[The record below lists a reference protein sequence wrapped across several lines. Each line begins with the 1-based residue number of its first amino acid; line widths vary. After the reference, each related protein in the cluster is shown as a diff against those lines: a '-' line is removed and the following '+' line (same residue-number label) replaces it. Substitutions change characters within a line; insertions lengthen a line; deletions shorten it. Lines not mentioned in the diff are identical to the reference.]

1 MRFSPRAPR
10 WLHIAPIAFGIVLGT
25 TMRLPAEGQR
35 PQPPRLILSSLAG
48 EDSYL
53 FYCASCHGKT
63 GKGDGPVAASLK
75 TAPSDLTSLA
85 SRNKGTFPRER
96 VAAVIAEGK
105 PANAAHG
112 PPDMPVWGLVFRSLD
127 PSEIRVRLR
136 LENLVAFVESLQNG
150 AGETRDLGT
159 RLFRTYCA
167 TCHGVNALGDGPMA
181 NALLQG
187 APELT
192 RFALRNGGVFPTD
205 RVYDIIDGRGVRA
218 HGDTEMPIWGDAFR
232 GGPSGFDEETVKK
245 RIEAIVNYLR
255 AIQRRN
261 A

>member
-1 MRFSPRAPR
+1 LPRHAR

-25 TMRLPAEGQR
+25 TIRLPAEGQS
-35 PQPPRLILSSLAG
+35 PQPPRLILNSIAG

-75 TAPSDLTSLA
+75 TAPPDLTSLA
-85 SRNKGTFPRER
+85 SRNNRTFPRER
-96 VAAVIAEGK
+96 VAAVIADGK
-105 PANAAHG
+105 PAIAAHG
-112 PPDMPVWGLVFRSLD
+112 PRDMPVWGFVFRGLD

-136 LENLVAFVESLQNG
+136 LENLVAFVESLQDG
-150 AGETRDLGT
+150 AGGTADLGT

-167 TCHGVNALGDGPMA
+167 SCHGVNALGDGPIA
-181 NALLQG
+181 KQLLQG

-232 GGPSGFDEETVKK
+232 SGPSGFDEATVKK

>member
-1 MRFSPRAPR
+1 
-10 WLHIAPIAFGIVLGT
+10 
-25 TMRLPAEGQR
+25 
-35 PQPPRLILSSLAG
+35 
-48 EDSYL
+48 
-53 FYCASCHGKT
+53 
-63 GKGDGPVAASLK
+63 
-75 TAPSDLTSLA
+75 
-85 SRNKGTFPRER
+85 
-96 VAAVIAEGK
+96 
-105 PANAAHG
+105 
-112 PPDMPVWGLVFRSLD
+112 MPVWGFVFRGLD

-136 LENLVAFVESLQNG
+136 LENLVAFVASLQDG
-150 AGETRDLGT
+150 AGETADLGT

-167 TCHGVNALGDGPMA
+167 SCHGVSALGDGPMA
-181 NALLQG
+181 QVLLQG

-232 GGPSGFDEETVKK
+232 SGPSGFDEETVRK